1 VCSGSDVETSEP
13 ETKKEE
19 MARNQMT
26 MIRVK
31 IQKKCHD
38 VQGEHFYLAC
48 AQENPSFLIVCLN
61 LVTVGKKL
69 VSNQ

>member
-1 VCSGSDVETSEP
+1 
-13 ETKKEE
+13 
-19 MARNQMT
+19 MT

>member
-1 VCSGSDVETSEP
+1 MFKTSGP
-13 ETKKEE
+13 ETKIKR

-26 MIRVK
+26 MIRVKK

-48 AQENPSFLIVCLN
+48 AQENPSFFCVCLN